1 MSGSWQGKYRLPELL
16 LKRAMLHSKP
26 EIGDELANLLHLWN
40 LWMGDRGGSC
50 GSDNW
55 HVRFFNW
62 ALKGRAAEF
71 KGWALERDTVQA
83 RGALK
88 AIQKVSGFNWPSNHT
103 QHIFRMLWGWLH
115 EELEIPGTPKRLTIK
130 DQKEALENGAKR
142 MGKRIKKWDLLG
154 PCCFA
159 EFEDKRD
166 EGKKNKEKNT

>member
-16 LKRAMLHSKP
+16 LKQAMLHSKP
-26 EIGDELANLLHLWN
+26 EIGDEFANLLHLWN
-40 LWMGDRGGSC
+40 LWMGDRKGSC

-71 KGWALERDTVQA
+71 RGWALKRDTVQA

-88 AIQKVSGFNWPSNHT
+88 AIRKVSGFNWPSNHT

-154 PCCFA
+154 SCCFA
-159 EFEDKRD
+159 ELEDKRD
-166 EGKKNKEKNT
+166 V